1 MTAEAVNS
9 EEFEM
14 LQEAVTK
21 TADAA
26 AAAAESAAHHY
37 GAFYE
42 NPEFWVG
49 LAFVLV
55 VVLLARPVVKMAGAM
70 LVKRIDA
77 IAKRINDAQQ
87 LKDDAQK
94 MWVEYEKKYLN
105 AKNEAYEILEKS
117 EREMEIL
124 KNERL
129 RKMEEDISIRESDAR
144 NRIST
149 AEQQAVKEIRAAGVG
164 LSICAVKNVLKLK
177 LDDKTQDELIEN
189 SIALLKKAK

>member
-1 MTAEAVNS
+1 MTAEAVNNK
-9 EEFEM
+9 EFEM
-14 LQEAVTK
+14 LQEVVTE

-26 AAAAESAAHHY
+26 AAAVENAAHHY

-55 VVLLARPVVKMAGAM
+55 VVLLARPVVRMAGAM

-77 IAKRINDAQQ
+77 IAKRINEAQQ

-117 EREMEIL
+117 EREMEMV

-129 RKMEEDISIRESDAR
+129 RKMEEDIKIRESDAK

-149 AEQQAVKEIRAAGVG
+149 AEQQAVQEIRAMSTE
-164 LSICAVKNVLKLK
+164 LSIRAVKEVLKLK
-177 LDDKTQDELIEN
+177 LDEKMHDELIEN

>member
-14 LQEAVTK
+14 LQEVVTE

-26 AAAAESAAHHY
+26 AAAVENVAHHY
-37 GAFYE
+37 SAFYE

-117 EREMEIL
+117 EHEMEMV

-129 RKMEEDISIRESDAR
+129 RKMEEDIKIRESDAK

-149 AEQQAVKEIRAAGVG
+149 AEQQAVQEIRAMGTE
-164 LSICAVKNVLKLK
+164 LSILAVKEVLKLK
-177 LDDKTQDELIEN
+177 LDEKMHDELIEN